1 MKQSAATM
9 TTPLTAVLVSSADR
23 NSNQQTTGVRRN
35 MGEER
40 HNNQPQKGGGVSVVR
55 TAATTTTVG
64 MVPLPTT
71 DCGATTAD
79 DGSNRGGSRDHGKA
93 KTAPRLRRGERYCQ
107 HYDVDKMTR
116 EQTLALASA
125 PAAIA
130 CYPLPK
136 RVAPREFRQLRRG
149 GGQQPRSCWQSFS
162 VDVAWWCAF
171 QSL

>member
-1 MKQSAATM
+1 MAVAADSDETIGSNNDDAIDSSISLVRGSKQKSTDDWGEEMAMTTQHGGGETQQSA
-9 TTPLTAVLVSSADR
+9 SKR
-23 NSNQQTTGVRRN
+23 
-35 MGEER
+35 
-40 HNNQPQKGGGVSVVR
+40 GGVSVVR

-64 MVPLPTT
+64 TVPLPTT

-130 CYPLPK
+130 RYPLPK

-149 GGQQPRSCWQSFS
+149 GGQQPRSCW
-162 VDVAWWCAF
+162 
-171 QSL
+171 

>member
-1 MKQSAATM
+1 
-9 TTPLTAVLVSSADR
+9 
-23 NSNQQTTGVRRN
+23 

-64 MVPLPTT
+64 TVPLPTM

-130 CYPLPK
+130 RYPLPK
-136 RVAPREFRQLRRG
+136 RVAPREFRHSAEGEDNSRGLVGSLSPSMSRGSVPSNPDDKDDDEDNDEDNGTRRM
-149 GGQQPRSCWQSFS
+149 RRRRKK
-162 VDVAWWCAF
+162 
-171 QSL
+171 